1 MSSGQLAAMG
11 APSGGAR
18 GPIPARLIELA
29 DVWNAALPYLSTE
42 ELREICEHL
51 EALENALLCPA

>member
-1 MSSGQLAAMG
+1 MG